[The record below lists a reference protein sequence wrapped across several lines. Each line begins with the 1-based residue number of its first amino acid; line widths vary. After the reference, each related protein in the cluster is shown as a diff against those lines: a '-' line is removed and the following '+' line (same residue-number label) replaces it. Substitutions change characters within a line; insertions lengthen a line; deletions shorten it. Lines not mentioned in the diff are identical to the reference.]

1 MLSKKCL
8 LLLKRKT
15 VMNDKVKI
23 NRTRHIFKAITWN
36 LLAMTITFFVL
47 SYLPPFFGFEALDKS
62 SVGWLV
68 ILDRIV
74 KLIFYYFHERAWFA
88 SNLGVIKPKN
98 GKEIEEEQPYKKD
111 RLSESFEQMITT
123 VLIILF
129 FIYLS
134 L

>member
-1 MLSKKCL
+1 
-8 LLLKRKT
+8 
-15 VMNDKVKI
+15 
-23 NRTRHIFKAITWN
+23 
-36 LLAMTITFFVL
+36 
-47 SYLPPFFGFEALDKS
+47 GFEALDKS

-88 SNLGVIKPKN
+88 SNFGVIKPKN